1 MSGSYRRLD
10 GDDLGKKGNA
20 ALRKPRGPKP
30 TSIELTERQ
39 RAILERI
46 IRRATSP
53 QRLVIRSKILLKA
66 ADGKRNQEIADELEI
81 TVRTPRRW
89 RDRWAQASAHLT
101 AAETEVTA
109 AQLSKLIEAV
119 LTDKPRSGAPPT
131 FTAEQICR
139 IVAIAC
145 ENPQESGRPV
155 TEWTPTELADEV
167 IQRGIVSSISSRSVG
182 RFLKGRR
189 LEAASHPLLVE
200 QRATC
205 RSRAV

>member
-1 MSGSYRRLD
+1 MSGTYRGRD
-10 GDDLGKKGNA
+10 SENLGKKGSA

-30 TSIELTERQ
+30 TYIELTERQ
-39 RAILERI
+39 RALLEQI
-46 IRRATSP
+46 VRRATSP
-53 QRLVIRSKILLKA
+53 QRLVVRSKILLKA

-101 AAETEVTA
+101 AAETEVTD
-109 AQLSKLIEAV
+109 AQLSELIEAL
-119 LTDKPRSGAPPT
+119 LTDKPRSGAPAT

-145 ENPQESGRPV
+145 EDPQESERPV
-155 TEWTPTELADEV
+155 TEWTPKELADEAV
-167 IQRGIVSSISSRSVG
+167 QRGIVSSISPRSVG

-189 LEAASHPLLVE
+189 FEAASHPLLVE
-200 QRATC
+200 Q
-205 RSRAV
+205 

>member
-1 MSGSYRRLD
+1 MWGSYRGLD
-10 GDDLGKKGNA
+10 SDNLGKKGNA
-20 ALRKPRGPKP
+20 TLRKPRGPKP
-30 TSIELTERQ
+30 TFIELTERQ
-39 RAILERI
+39 RAILEQI
-46 IRRATSP
+46 VRRTTSP
-53 QRLVIRSKILLKA
+53 QRLVTRSKILLKA

-109 AQLSKLIEAV
+109 AQLSELIEV
-119 LTDKPRSGAPPT
+119 LLTDKPRSGAPAT

-145 ENPQESGRPV
+145 EDPQESERPV
-155 TEWTPTELADEV
+155 TEWTSTELADEV
-167 IQRGIVSSISSRSVG
+167 MQRGIVSSISPRSVG
-182 RFLKGRR
+182 RFLKERR

-205 RSRAV
+205 RPGAV